1 MSENIFPAEPVQ
13 GTADVVEENYSA
25 KSISE
30 LSDLFDGPPVKSPSA

>member
-25 KSISE
+25 KSIYAM
-30 LSDLFDGPPVKSPSA
+30 LYLLMLLQH